1 MWHSPLLVVFSWFRH
16 SSLSR
21 TKPKKIKY
29 RKIAAS
35 QHSFRDKKK
44 RVENAL

>member
-1 MWHSPLLVVFSWFRH
+1 LFFLGFVILPFVK
-16 SSLSR
+16 

-44 RVENAL
+44 E